1 MTYQRSEE
9 RGRSREAVG
18 VDGVSTDSRKIR
30 WPFLTPRLQNV
41 TEKTRESAHP
51 LIKQIWFL
59 EDQLEISERREMM
72 AGTFVTSTNEITI
85 AGFWREHA
93 KGELNTRKFDKILR
107 FFESKLGEENH
118 GQGILP
124 GKYYL

>member
-1 MTYQRSEE
+1 M
-9 RGRSREAVG
+9 
-18 VDGVSTDSRKIR
+18 
-30 WPFLTPRLQNV
+30 
-41 TEKTRESAHP
+41 TEKTRESAPP

-72 AGTFVTSTNEITI
+72 AGTFVTSTTEITI

-93 KGELNTRKFDKILR
+93 KGELNTRKTDKILR
-107 FFESKLGEENH
+107 FFESMLGEENH